1 MQTMRSWHDEE
12 DFQTRRGNLMSD
24 VTLPCYC
31 ESDVSLA
38 ARTYYGIGGTARFLA
53 FPASL
58 SEFSNLLIWN
68 RTYRF
73 PLALMGSGS
82 NILFSDHEFPGIVI
96 SLERMQRLFWL
107 SDDELFCEAGVDNT
121 LIAEELFSAGK
132 GGGEWLYRLPGQIGA
147 TVRMNARCFGGE
159 VSEITDGILTLS
171 FDGRLLWKRPDEV
184 FHGYKRTSLMDN
196 PEIVVAVVLRFPESR
211 PAEKIRSLMLG
222 YEEERSK
229 KHHFDFPSCGSTFKN
244 NYAAGRSSGLIFE
257 KLGFKGQSEGGA
269 TVSEYHA
276 NFIYNKG
283 GAKAEDVLRLVA
295 RMRAAALEQA
305 GAELDLEVQCVGL
318 FDAELL
324 ASCGVGFEA
333 DHRESS
339 QGWVGLLWSPTQKE
353 NTFQKPLFPR
363 ILMQGPLA
371 DYFAFDR
378 EFPAGVFVEVEQL
391 CSLEDAAAAPEAPF
405 LRWITRSNDPLLFS
419 LKAPAPAG
427 FTDELWQYSVS
438 ELFIAG
444 ALGSGYL
451 EFEMTPEGHWV
462 ALCFDAQRIRA
473 KGFEVLS
480 AEPWNREVSVVQE
493 EKCFG
498 MEFCWHLLQPFMG
511 EGQVIALQCAAS
523 SGRGE
528 FGLFPW
534 WQMPSSSADFHQPD
548 QFFRISL
555 L

>member
-1 MQTMRSWHDEE
+1 MMKKIFKPEA
-12 DFQTRRGNLMSD
+12 GNLMSD
-24 VTLPCYC
+24 VTLPCYF

-38 ARTYYGIGGTARFLA
+38 AKTYYGIGGIARFVA

-68 RTYRF
+68 RIYRF

-96 SLERMQRLFWL
+96 SLEKMQRLFWL
-107 SDDELFCEAGVDNT
+107 SDDDLFCEAGVDNT
-121 LIAEELFSAGK
+121 LIAEELFSVGK

-159 VSEITDGILTLS
+159 VSEITAGILTLS
-171 FDGRLLWKRPDEV
+171 VDGRLRWKRPDEV

-211 PAEKIRSLMLG
+211 PAGEIRRVMLG
-222 YEEERSK
+222 YEEERLK

-244 NYAAGRSSGLIFE
+244 NYAAGRSSGMIFE
-257 KLGFKGQSEGGA
+257 ELGFKGLSEGGA
-269 TVSEYHA
+269 MVSEYHA
-276 NFIYNKG
+276 NFIYNTG
-283 GAKAEDVLRLVA
+283 GARAENVLRLAA
-295 RMRAAALEQA
+295 RMRAAAFGQA

-324 ASCGVGFEA
+324 ASCGVEFEV
-333 DHRESS
+333 DHRDSS
-339 QGWVGLLWSPTQKE
+339 QGWVGLLWSPMQKE
-353 NTFQKPLFPR
+353 HTLQEPLFPR
-363 ILMQGPLA
+363 LLMQGPLA
-371 DYFAFDR
+371 GYFGFDL
-378 EFPAGVFVEVEQL
+378 EFPAGVVVEVEQL
-391 CSLEDAAAAPEAPF
+391 CSLEDAAAAPEASF
-405 LRWITRSNDPLLFS
+405 LRWITCSNDSPLFS
-419 LKAPAPAG
+419 VKASAPAG
-427 FTDELWQYSVS
+427 FTDGLWQYSVS

-444 ALGSGYL
+444 TQGDYL

-462 ALCFDAQRIRA
+462 ALRFDTQRIRA

-480 AEPWNREVSVVQE
+480 AEPWNRELSLVQE
-493 EKCFG
+493 AGVFG
-498 MEFCWHLLQPFMG
+498 MEFSWHLLQPFMS
-511 EGQVIALQCAAS
+511 EGHVLALQCAAS

-534 WQMPSSSADFHQPD
+534 WQTPSSPADFHQPD

>member
-1 MQTMRSWHDEE
+1 
-12 DFQTRRGNLMSD
+12 MSD
-24 VTLPCYC
+24 FTLHCHF

-38 ARTYYGIGGTARFLA
+38 SRTYYGIGGTARFLA

-58 SEFSNLLIWN
+58 SELSNLLIWN

-82 NILFSDHEFPGIVI
+82 NILFSDSEFHGIVI
-96 SLERMQRLFWL
+96 SLERMERHFWL
-107 SDDELFCEAGVDNT
+107 SDDELFCEAGVENT
-121 LIAEELFSAGK
+121 LIAEELSSVGR

-159 VSEITDGILTLS
+159 ISAMTSGILTLS
-171 FDGRLLWKRPDEV
+171 VDGRLRWRLPDEV
-184 FHGYKRTSLMDN
+184 FLGYKQTSLMDN
-196 PEIVVAVVLRFPESR
+196 PEIVVAVVLRFSERR
-211 PAEKIRSLMLG
+211 PVEEIRRVMCEH
-222 YEEERSK
+222 EEERTK

-244 NYAAGRSSGLIFE
+244 NYAVGRSSGMIFE
-257 KLGFKGQSEGGA
+257 ELGFKGQSEGGA

-283 GAKAEDVLRLVA
+283 GATAEDVLRLAA
-295 RMRAAALEQA
+295 RMRAAAFEQA
-305 GAELDLEVQCVGL
+305 GAELDLEVQCIGL

-324 ASCGVGFEA
+324 ALCGVGFVA
-333 DHRESS
+333 DHCEPSK
-339 QGWVGLLWSPTQKE
+339 GWVGLLWSPAQKE
-353 NTFQKPLFPR
+353 KSIQDALFPR
-363 ILMQGPLA
+363 TLMQGPLA
-371 DYFAFDR
+371 GYFGLDG
-378 EFPAGVFVEVEQL
+378 EFPAGVVVEVQQL
-391 CSLEDAAAAPEAPF
+391 CSLEDASAAPEAPF
-405 LRWITRSNDPLLFS
+405 LRWTTRSNGSALFS
-419 LKAPAPAG
+419 VKAPSSGG

-444 ALGSGYL
+444 AGGYL

-462 ALCFDAQRIRA
+462 ALRFDAQRKRA
-473 KGFEVLS
+473 RGFEILS
-480 AEPWNREVSVVQE
+480 AEPWNREVALVQE
-493 EKCFG
+493 AKCFG
-498 MEFCWHLLQPFMG
+498 MEFCWQLLQPFIS
-511 EGQVIALQCAAS
+511 EEQVIALQCAAS

-534 WQMPSSSADFHQPD
+534 WQRPSSPADFHQPD

>member
-1 MQTMRSWHDEE
+1 
-12 DFQTRRGNLMSD
+12 MSD
-24 VTLPCYC
+24 ITLPCYF
-31 ESDVSLA
+31 ESAVSLA
-38 ARTYYGIGGTARFLA
+38 ARTYYEIGGTTRFLA
-53 FPASL
+53 VPASL

-68 RTYRF
+68 RTYRL
-73 PLALMGSGS
+73 PLALLGSGS
-82 NILFSDHEFPGIVI
+82 NILFSDNEFPGIVI
-96 SLERMQRLFWL
+96 SLAGMQRLFWL

-159 VSEITDGILTLS
+159 VSEITAGILTLAV
-171 FDGRLLWKRPDEV
+171 DGRLRWKKPDEV

-196 PEIVVAVVLRFPESR
+196 PEIVVAVVLRFSESR
-211 PAEKIRSLMLG
+211 PAEKIRSEMLG

-244 NYAAGRSSGLIFE
+244 NYAAGRSSGMIFE
-257 KLGFKGQSEGGA
+257 ELGFKGQSEGGA
-269 TVSEYHA
+269 MVSEYHA
-276 NFIYNKG
+276 NFIYNTG
-283 GAKAEDVLRLVA
+283 GATAENVLRLAA
-295 RMRAAALEQA
+295 RMRTAAFEQA
-305 GAELDLEVQCVGL
+305 GTELDLEVQCVGL

-333 DHRESS
+333 DHRDSS

-353 NTFQKPLFPR
+353 HTFQKPLFPR
-363 ILMQGPLA
+363 ILMQGPLTG
-371 DYFAFDR
+371 YFGFDR
-378 EFPAGVFVEVEQL
+378 EFPAGVVVEVEQL
-391 CSLEDAAAAPEAPF
+391 CSVEDAAAAPETPF
-405 LRWITRSNDPLLFS
+405 LRWTTRSNDPLLFS

-427 FTDELWQYSVS
+427 FIDGLWQYGVS

-444 ALGSGYL
+444 TPGGGYL

-462 ALCFDAQRIRA
+462 ALRFDAPRKRA
-473 KGFEVLS
+473 KGYEMLS
-480 AEPWNREVSVVQE
+480 AESWSRNVRFVHDEGS
-493 EKCFG
+493 FG
-498 MEFCWHLLQPFMG
+498 MEFCWHLLKPFIS
-511 EGQVIALQCAAS
+511 EVEVIALQCAAS

-534 WQMPSSSADFHQPD
+534 WQMPSSPADFHQPD